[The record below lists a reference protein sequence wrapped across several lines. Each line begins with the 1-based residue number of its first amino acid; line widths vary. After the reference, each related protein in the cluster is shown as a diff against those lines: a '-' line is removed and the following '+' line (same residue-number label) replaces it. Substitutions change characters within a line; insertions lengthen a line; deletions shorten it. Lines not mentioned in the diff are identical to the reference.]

1 MRFVA
6 LAVGSLALLSSQA
19 VAQDEGALLRQE
31 SLPAPSGECTA
42 PCAGYEIS
50 AELGN
55 DWLFAADPSFL
66 TSNVLQPTLEVGLF
80 FAPVDYLRFVTK
92 IVTES
97 VVDPAPG
104 ESAYFSGIGT
114 YVGELYALFET
125 ETITAIAGKFDP
137 VFSLASDV
145 LPGSG
150 STDLASGFDAEQR
163 LGAGAAVNWEGYGLH
178 HALAV
183 AIGGRQR

>member
-104 ESAYFSGIGT
+104 ESATAGMPVSRLSQVASSSISASAPCTVETGWKGVHLDGT
-114 YVGELYALFET
+114 VS
-125 ETITAIAGKFDP
+125 DP
-137 VFSLASDV
+137 PY
-145 LPGSG
+145 LPIP
-150 STDLASGFDAEQR
+150 
-163 LGAGAAVNWEGYGLH
+163 AAVVERLRGWRR
-178 HALAV
+178 A
-183 AIGGRQR
+183 